1 MSTERS
7 NLGKRLACL
16 VLLVPMCLLASLAL
30 AQQYR
35 SKVLIDPSGSLG
47 KDVALS
53 VEQLEQQLN
62 SINDPYAKST
72 AGRHLARH
80 YVEQKQY
87 DKAINYY
94 QQALAAEGLSDIAN
108 REILRELAQVYLLN
122 EDYDSAV
129 TALERVLQF
138 ELVPESGD
146 YLLLAQA
153 YFKKQDYV
161 GVVASLDQLQ
171 EIFPSLDV
179 SQIRQALALYYRAG
193 AYPQCASLLQ
203 QLLVIEP
210 DEPQNWHQ
218 LVSIYLLLDK
228 RRQALDQ
235 LSLAYEKAVPFG
247 EQDLRLLV
255 DLRAINSNPYGAA
268 ELLQQSL
275 DTGALDNDGDN
286 YRKLFELWLQAREKD
301 RASIAL
307 AEAARLTGDTQ
318 LYLHLAQLYM
328 EQEAWQPMQDTMIA
342 ACEQRLDDKYV
353 SRANLLL
360 GISQLKLGDKDGA
373 RRSFI
378 NATLIGGASTQAGQ
392 WLQFIN
398 AEPAS
403 KREARRIV
411 SLCYGSEDK
420 RGKLSSA
427 GIYAEEDL
435 DEAESALADAENI
448 AIAPDIKTVKKQS
461 VYYAEYSMSVA
472 DMASE
477 LKSMGLRMGIS
488 LMRAGGN
495 ADGPMQLLVEEPQDP
510 GAETINFQLAL
521 PVRGNPRGSGR
532 YRTRVTDAYRC
543 AYRVYQGLATG
554 LEHSVVELARAA
566 GEAGHELS
574 GQLRYVFTGSGN
586 DSEDTI
592 TVEVQ
597 LGIK

>member
-1 MSTERS
+1 MRTEHT
-7 NLGKRLACL
+7 NPGKRLARL
-16 VLLVPMCLLASLAL
+16 VLLVSMCLHASLAL

-35 SKVLIDPSGSLG
+35 SKVLIDPSGALG

-53 VEQLEQQLN
+53 VEQLEQQLD
-62 SINDPYAKST
+62 SISDPYAKST

-94 QQALAAEGLSDIAN
+94 QQALEAEGLSDIAN
-108 REILRELAQVYLLN
+108 REILRELAKVYLIS

-171 EIFPSLDV
+171 EKFPSLDV
-179 SQIRQALALYYRAG
+179 TQTRQALALYYRAG
-193 AYPQCASLLQ
+193 AYPQCANLLK
-203 QLLVIEP
+203 QLLIIEP

-228 RRQALDQ
+228 RRQALGQ

-247 EQDLRLLV
+247 EQDLQLLV
-255 DLRAINSNPYGAA
+255 DLRAINNNPYGAA
-268 ELLQQSL
+268 TLLQQSL
-275 DTGALDNDGDN
+275 EAETLDSNGEN

-301 RASIAL
+301 RATSAL

-318 LYLHLAQLYM
+318 LYLHLAQLQM
-328 EQEAWQPMQDTMIA
+328 EQEAWQRMQDTMVA
-342 ACEQRLDDKYV
+342 ACQQRLDDNYV

-360 GISQLKLGDKDGA
+360 GISQLKLGDTAGA

-392 WLQFIN
+392 WLHFMN

-403 KREARRIV
+403 KKEARRIV

-427 GIYAEEDL
+427 GAVAEEDL
-435 DEAESALADAENI
+435 DEEESTLSEDTKVAG
-448 AIAPDIKTVKKQS
+448 APDIKTVKPQS
-461 VYYAEYSMSVA
+461 MYYAEYSKPLATMGN
-472 DMASE
+472 E
-477 LKSMGLRMGIS
+477 LKTLGLRMGIS
-488 LMRAGGN
+488 LVRAGGN
-495 ADGPMQLLVEEPQDP
+495 ADGPMQLLVDNASDP
-510 GAETINFQLAL
+510 DADTVDFQLAL

-532 YRTRVTDAYRC
+532 YRTRVTDTFRC
-543 AYRVYQGLATG
+543 AYSVYQGPAEG
-554 LEHSVVELARAA
+554 LEHSVIELARATQ
-566 GEAGHELS
+566 EAGHELS
-574 GQLRYVFTGSGN
+574 GQLRYVFTGSSD
-586 DSEDTI
+586 DSADSI
-592 TVEVQ
+592 SIEVQ
-597 LGIK
+597 LGIE